1 MFDFLQPL
9 LMFLI
14 GLALSLLAMVH
25 GVRNVPAS
33 SVWQH
38 VAQAAPQL
46 GAVVVFICCV
56 ALAVIGVGI
65 LIAGLRA
72 CRVRLLQLRQLHWA
86 PVPAAGSASAG
97 YSGYTRGGASGAVDP
112 YDDEREWR

>member
-1 MFDFLQPL
+1 MLEFLQPL

-33 SVWQH
+33 AVWQH

-46 GAVVVFICCV
+46 GAVLLFICCV
-56 ALAVIGVGI
+56 ALAVIGLGI
-65 LIAGLRA
+65 LIAGLKA
-72 CRVRLLQLRQLHWA
+72 CRIRLLQLRQLHWSA
-86 PVPAAGSASAG
+86 PVAYGRGYGTAGMQ
-97 YSGYTRGGASGAVDP
+97 GADP
-112 YDDEREWR
+112 YDDECDWR

>member
-33 SVWQH
+33 AVWQH

-46 GAVVVFICCV
+46 GAVLVFVCCV

-65 LIAGLRA
+65 LFAGLKA
-72 CRVRLLQLRQLHWA
+72 CRIRLLQLRQLHWA
-86 PVPAAGSASAG
+86 APAVAYGRPGYAGG
-97 YSGYTRGGASGAVDP
+97 TYGGGGDP
-112 YDDEREWR
+112 YDDERDWR